1 MKKVLITTSVLL
13 LSISAY
19 AEVKI
24 GALLALTG
32 PISNIGKPSQ
42 EILEGV
48 IADANKANFMGEKI
62 TLVSYDTQGMP
73 DKTMMFAK
81 KLINKDKVDV
91 IVGPTSTGEAM
102 SVIGT
107 IMEAQT
113 PTMGFVGGTPPVEP
127 VRQYMFKSP
136 QKTSTAVEKTFG
148 YLKKKGWTKIGV
160 VVDATGFGQDGL
172 DQINKYAAGFTITG
186 VEKFNMTDTDM
197 TTQMKKILD
206 TKPQAIVVWTVGKAG
221 AVAAKS
227 LRALDND
234 IPLIQSHGIADFAY
248 TKLAGASAEGSIMPA
263 LKIVVAKQ
271 LPANDPQKKAIDL
284 FNKRYGKLINET
296 SVHAIYA
303 YDGINLMLNAMKR
316 AKNEKISIVQAL
328 ETTKNFAGATGV
340 YNITKTDH
348 CGLDMSSLV
357 MVRVKNG
364 QFVLEDM

>member
-1 MKKVLITTSVLL
+1 MKKILIAASVLL

-48 IADANKANFMGEKI
+48 IADANKAKFMGEPI
-62 TLVSYDTQGMP
+62 TLISYDTQGMP
-73 DKTMMFAK
+73 DKTMLFAK
-81 KLINKDKVDV
+81 RLINKDQADV

-102 SVIGT
+102 SILGT
-107 IMEAQT
+107 IMDAQI

-136 QKTSTAVEKTFG
+136 QKTSTAVEKTFA
-148 YLKKKGWTKIGV
+148 YLKKKGLTKIGV

-172 DQINKYAAGFTITG
+172 DQINKYSAGMTVTG

-227 LRALDND
+227 LRALDKN

-248 TKLAGASAEGSIMPA
+248 TKLAGDSAEGSIMPA
-263 LKIVVAKQ
+263 LKIVVANQ
-271 LPANDPQKKAIDL
+271 LPANDPQKKAIEL
-284 FNKRYGKLINET
+284 FNKRYGKLIDET

-303 YDGINLMLNAMKR
+303 YDGLNLMLNALKR
-316 AKNEKISIVQAL
+316 SKNEKITVIQAL
-328 ETTKNFAGATGV
+328 ETTKNFTGVTGV
-340 YNITKTDH
+340 YNLSKTDH
-348 CGLDMSSLV
+348 CGLDASSLV
-357 MVRVKNG
+357 MVKIKNG